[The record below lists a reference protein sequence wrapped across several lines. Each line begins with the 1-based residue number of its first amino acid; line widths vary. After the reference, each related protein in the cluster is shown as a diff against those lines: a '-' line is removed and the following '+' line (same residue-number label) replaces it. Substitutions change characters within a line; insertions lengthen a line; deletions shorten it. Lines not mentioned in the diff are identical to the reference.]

1 MPEKRKHVQE
11 HEERSVSELPTYLQ
25 PFAHVMPIYY
35 ANVALRDVML
45 KGWGLA
51 EIWPNLAI
59 LAGIGIMLVILSALM
74 MRREVA

>member
-1 MPEKRKHVQE
+1 
-11 HEERSVSELPTYLQ
+11 
-25 PFAHVMPIYY
+25 
-35 ANVALRDVML
+35 ML

-59 LAGIGIMLVILSALM
+59 LAGFIAVLVVLSALM

>member
-1 MPEKRKHVQE
+1 VLLAGTFFAVPD
-11 HEERSVSELPTYLQ
+11 LPAYLR
-25 PFAHVMPIYY
+25 PFAYFMPLYY
-35 ANVALRDVML
+35 ANQALRDVML

-59 LAGIGIMLVILSALM
+59 LAGYIGVLVILSALM

>member
-1 MPEKRKHVQE
+1 
-11 HEERSVSELPTYLQ
+11 
-25 PFAHVMPIYY
+25 
-35 ANVALRDVML
+35 ML

-59 LAGIGIMLVILSALM
+59 LTGIGIVLVILSAMM